1 MGYSQEDRGNL
12 ILVSSLN
19 PDYQDGRGVRHV
31 WPCHAGSLMELVGI
45 FILASDIS
53 MFLCPTMGSVPAA
66 SVSAMGWFC
75 PQFWW
80 QEQRAQ
86 AK

>member
-1 MGYSQEDRGNL
+1 MGNL
-12 ILVSSLN
+12 ILGSSLN
-19 PDYQDGRGVRHV
+19 PNCQDGRGVWHL
-31 WPCHAGSLMELVGI
+31 WPCHAGSLLMELVGA

-53 MFLCPTMGSVPAA
+53 MFLCCTMGSVPAA
-66 SVSAMGWFC
+66 SVSATGWFC

-80 QEQRAQ
+80 QERGAQ